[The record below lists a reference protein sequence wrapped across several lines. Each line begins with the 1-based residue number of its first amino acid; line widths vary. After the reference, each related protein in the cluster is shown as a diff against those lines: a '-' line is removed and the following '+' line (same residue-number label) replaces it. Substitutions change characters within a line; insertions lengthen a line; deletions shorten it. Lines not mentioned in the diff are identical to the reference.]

1 MQESNGGSEGR
12 AIARRAS
19 VVASGT
25 LISRILGAVRDAVI
39 AACFPVH
46 GTDAFFVAFTIPNSL
61 RVLLGEGAVANAFI
75 PVFSELKEKH
85 GLGRARAFY
94 AALTGAMLLVL
105 AGVTAAGIL
114 LARPLVTLYAAG
126 FRSQPGKFET
136 TVELTRLLF
145 PYIFFMGAAALG
157 MAALNALRRFFVP
170 AFAPAL
176 LNVSLIAAPFV
187 FVPVALFFG
196 MPPLGALGI
205 GVLVGGLLQAAV
217 QLPAL
222 GSVGMLNRPRLG
234 FDDPGVR
241 KAFRLMAPLMLGVGV
256 YQVNVMLTRLF
267 ASYLPSGSQSYLYYG
282 QRLVEI
288 PQGMFALAIASAT
301 LPSLADLR
309 NRGEHDEAKQ
319 TFAYGIRLSLFVA
332 IPSSVLLAVLA
343 GPVVTVFF
351 ARGAFGGFQAAETAR
366 SLVWMAAGVWAI
378 AAVRG
383 VVQMFFAYN
392 DTRTPVL
399 CSALNLAVF
408 ASLSLLLMQPMRHMG
423 IAAATSAA
431 AVVQLGALL
440 LLLRRRIGA
449 YPVSGLLFCAL
460 RCAVAGALAGAAAY
474 AVAMLGRWEAGG
486 NDPRNIAVLLL
497 CLLSAGLLYLLVARL
512 LRSPELGDILGLLR
526 RAGHRGGA

>member
-1 MQESNGGSEGR
+1 MQQSDGTGEGR

-61 RVLLGEGAVANAFI
+61 RVILGEGAVASAFI
-75 PVFSELKEKH
+75 PVFSETKEKQ
-85 GLGRARAFY
+85 GMERARAFY
-94 AALTGAMLLVL
+94 GALTGSMLLVL
-105 AGVTAAGIL
+105 ALVALAGAL
-114 LARPLVTLYAAG
+114 LAEPLVTLYAAG
-126 FRSQPGKFET
+126 FRSEPGKFET
-136 TVELTRLLF
+136 TVYLTRLLF
-145 PYIFFMGAAALG
+145 PYLFFVGAAALG

-176 LNVSLIAAPFV
+176 LNLSLIAAPFV
-187 FVPVALFFG
+187 FVPLALGWG
-196 MPPLGALGI
+196 MPALAGLGI

-222 GSVGMLNRPRLG
+222 GRAGMAARPRLG
-234 FDDPGVR
+234 FGDPGVR
-241 KAFRLMAPLMLGVGV
+241 KVLRLMAPLMLGVGV

-309 NRGEHDEAKQ
+309 NRGEHDQAKQ
-319 TFAYGIRLSLFVA
+319 TFVYGIQLSLFVA
-332 IPSSVLLAVLA
+332 IPSSILLAVLA
-343 GPVVTVFF
+343 EPVVTVLFG
-351 ARGAFGGFQAAETAR
+351 RGAFGGLQAVETAR
-366 SLVWMAAGVWAI
+366 SLVWMAAGVWAV

-383 VVQMFFAYN
+383 VVQMYFAYN

-408 ASLSLLLMQPMRHMG
+408 AGLSLLLMHPMRHMG
-423 IAAATSAA
+423 IAAATSGAA
-431 AVVQLGALL
+431 MVQLGALL
-440 LLLRRRIGA
+440 ILLKRRVGA
-449 YPVSGLLFCAL
+449 YPVSPLGLCVL
-460 RCAVAGALAGAAAY
+460 RCALAGSLAAAGAQALSG
-474 AVAMLGRWEAGG
+474 LGRWEQGG
-486 NDPRNIAVLLL
+486 NDLRNIAVLLG
-497 CLLSAGLLYLLVARL
+497 CLLLAALLYLVAARL
-512 LRSPELGDILGLLR
+512 LRAPELDDLLR
-526 RAGHRGGA
+526 LLRGRRGGGAS